1 MSIEAQEL
9 TKVFLDQVA
18 VRQVSLHIPPGEI
31 YGLIGPNGAGK
42 TTTLRMLAG
51 LMRPSDGSAS
61 ICGLD
66 VVSQEIQAK
75 ARLGFLTGST
85 GLYARLTVDE
95 LLVYFGR
102 LNSLPLERCQRRA
115 AELKQ
120 ELRIQHLAHR
130 LCGKLSTGE
139 RQRVSLARAMV
150 HDPEVLILD
159 EPTSGLDV
167 LASRFVAD
175 FIRRARQRQRA
186 VLFSTHYMTEA
197 ELLCDRVG
205 LIYQGELVWE
215 GPPAELRQQQD
226 AASLEEAFLRLIDPA
241 QQPRPSALSPETAP

>member
-9 TKVFLDQVA
+9 TKVFGDQVA

-51 LMRPSDGSAS
+51 LMRPTAGSAA

-102 LNSLPLERCQRRA
+102 LNSLPLEQCQRRA
-115 AELKQ
+115 AELKM

-241 QQPRPSALSPETAP
+241 QQPRPSAQSPETAP